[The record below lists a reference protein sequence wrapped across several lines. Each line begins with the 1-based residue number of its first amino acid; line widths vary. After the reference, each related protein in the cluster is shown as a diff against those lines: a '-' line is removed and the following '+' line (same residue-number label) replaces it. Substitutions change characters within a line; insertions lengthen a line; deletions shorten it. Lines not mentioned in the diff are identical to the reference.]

1 MKSILTALILF
12 LGIGIAMQSC
22 TLGKGSSKDD
32 NYELVWSDEFD
43 YTGYPDSTKW
53 RYAIGDG
60 CPDLCGWGNN
70 ELQYYT
76 RRSLKNARVAD
87 GLLTIEVHSEMLE
100 EKHYSSAKIITKDLH
115 HWQYGRFEIRAKL
128 PESKG
133 VWSALWMLP
142 ADTTYGKWP
151 HSGEIDIMENV
162 GHEPD
167 SIVATVHT
175 AAHNF
180 SLGTQV
186 HDKIEVSDNS
196 DAFHLYTLDWD
207 ENKMVF
213 SVDDEE
219 YFVYE
224 NDHKDY
230 TQWPFNQPM
239 YLIMNLAYGGNWG
252 GQKGIN
258 PEKLPQK
265 MEIDYVRVYQKKEI

>member
-100 EKHYSSAKIITKDLH
+100 EKHYSSAKIITGL
-115 HWQYGRFEIRAKL
+115 
-128 PESKG
+128 SK
-133 VWSALWMLP
+133 
-142 ADTTYGKWP
+142 Y
-151 HSGEIDIMENV
+151 
-162 GHEPD
+162 
-167 SIVATVHT
+167 
-175 AAHNF
+175 HNTIK
-180 SLGTQV
+180 S
-186 HDKIEVSDNS
+186 N
-196 DAFHLYTLDWD
+196 
-207 ENKMVF
+207 
-213 SVDDEE
+213 
-219 YFVYE
+219 
-224 NDHKDY
+224 
-230 TQWPFNQPM
+230 
-239 YLIMNLAYGGNWG
+239 
-252 GQKGIN
+252 
-258 PEKLPQK
+258 
-265 MEIDYVRVYQKKEI
+265 